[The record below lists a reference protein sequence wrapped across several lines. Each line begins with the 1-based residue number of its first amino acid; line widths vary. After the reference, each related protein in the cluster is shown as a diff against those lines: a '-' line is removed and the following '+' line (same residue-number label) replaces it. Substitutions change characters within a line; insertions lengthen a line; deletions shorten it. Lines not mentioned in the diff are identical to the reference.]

1 MQTWKIG
8 LAQLAPRLG
17 DVAANLE
24 QHLEWI
30 ERARA
35 EGVDLLCFP
44 ELSLTGYILR
54 DLVPDVALPL
64 TADHPTFAAL
74 LEASRSL
81 DLLVGLVEEGPRHR
95 FFNAAA
101 YLGQGKVVH
110 VHRKVYLPTYTLFEE
125 GRYWAPGDRIRAFDT
140 RLGRFGI
147 LVCEDFWHLSAPYL
161 LWLDGADFLLLQS
174 ASPGRGLGHDAKLD
188 STRLVEG
195 AAQTY
200 ASFLVSYVIHCNRVG
215 FEDEVNFWGGSAV
228 YDPDGNLVVQ
238 APYYDEGLVTASLDR
253 GALRRARIRLP
264 LLRDEKAWLTSRELQ
279 RLQAEEAA

>member
-17 DVAANLE
+17 DVGANLE

-35 EGVDLLCFP
+35 AGVDLLCFP
-44 ELSLTGYILR
+44 ELSLTGYVLR

-64 TADHPTFAAL
+64 TAGHPPFAAL

-95 FFNAAA
+95 FFNTAA
-101 YLGQGKVVH
+101 YLSQGKVVH
-110 VHRKVYLPTYTLFEE
+110 AHRKVYLPTYTLFEE

-195 AAQTY
+195 AVQTY

-238 APYYDEGLVTASLDR
+238 APYYEEKLVTASLDR

-279 RLQAEEAA
+279 RLLGEEAA